1 MATSRGG
8 TYQKNRKKVIE
19 QNMQKFGRYTCEYC
33 SKAPLYRN
41 APGACMSRP
50 NLLTVDHIIPIKY
63 NGSNGASNLKV
74 CCFECNLKK
83 GGELV

>member
-1 MATSRGG
+1 MATNRGG
-8 TYQKNRKKVIE
+8 TYQRNKLKVIE

-41 APGACMSRP
+41 ANGQTTNRK
-50 NLLTVDHIIPIKY
+50 NLLTVDHIIPIKH
-63 NGSNGASNLKV
+63 NGSNGVSNLKV